1 MKRSRKL
8 ALTSLMAAG
17 GVSLTACGDGGN
29 YWSNVQI
36 DKPGKSTDAYAY
48 TSLQE
53 CLDKNEVPDDAC
65 QTAQKAAL
73 ADEKTVA
80 NQPDQKSCEDVYGE
94 GQCVPRQQAS
104 GGSFWGPLIT
114 GFIVG
119 RALDGGGW
127 GGRGYYRDW
136 RSGGYYTAGGR
147 RIETDYM
154 TGRTRVSAR
163 AFDPPDVV
171 RPERVRT
178 RSSVISRGG
187 FGGRMSSSG
196 GRRGGFG
203 G

>member
-29 YWSNVQI
+29 DWSNVQI
-36 DKPGKSTDAYAY
+36 DNPGKSTDAYAY

-65 QTAQKAAL
+65 QTAQKSAAEDG
-73 ADEKTVA
+73 AKVA
-80 NQPDQKSCEDVYGE
+80 NQPDQKTCEEVYGP
-94 GQCVPRQQAS
+94 GQCVPRQAN
-104 GGSFWGPLIT
+104 GGSFWGPLMT

-119 RALDGGGW
+119 QMLDGGGW
-127 GGRGYYRDW
+127 RGRGYYRDW
-136 RSGGYYTAGGR
+136 RDGGHYTAGGR

-154 TGRTRVSAR
+154 TGRTRVSTR
-163 AFDPPDVV
+163 AFDPPDVA
-171 RPERVRT
+171 RPQKVRT

-187 FGGRMSSSG
+187 FGGRMSSGG